1 LLGWAWCGK
10 QQLDNLWTH
19 VTLTTKGCQEDDQ
32 LFKAVTQV
40 FIPLTDTDEEG
51 FTARMTKR
59 MEGKNQY
66 QEGHLFVAA
75 VRVLEHH
82 HGAPPTLEQIAEMLK
97 FSSEQ
102 TGWICRRL
110 QEAGIVRV
118 VEGAFGD
125 RWGIEDHIKL
135 EALPRDTEPSQLDE
149 ALKQFKAEKNKIAQK
164 VESIKEQQAKKQ
176 KDLFSEIEKKLKK
189 DLNKHKT

>member
-1 LLGWAWCGK
+1 
-10 QQLDNLWTH
+10 
-19 VTLTTKGCQEDDQ
+19 
-32 LFKAVTQV
+32 
-40 FIPLTDTDEEG
+40 
-51 FTARMTKR
+51 

-75 VRVLEHH
+75 VRVLEHR
-82 HGAPPTLEQIAEMLK
+82 HGAPPTVDQIAEMLK
-97 FSSEQ
+97 FSTEQ

-110 QEAGIVRV
+110 HQSGIIRL

-125 RWGIEDHIKL
+125 RWGVEDHLKL
-135 EALPRDTEPSQLDE
+135 EELPRDTESSQLDE
-149 ALKQFKAEKNKIAQK
+149 ALKQFKAEKNKIALK

-189 DLNKHKT
+189 DLSKQSP